1 MQIANMLV
9 CIIRKTIKIKICYVY
24 GHKTGHFLILLK
36 FIAEVWLC
44 VNPIAQAPVVRKP
57 DSLRQV
63 YLAGCR
69 LQVAGCRLQVEI

>member
-1 MQIANMLV
+1 MQIANKLLV

-24 GHKTGHFLILLK
+24 GHKTGHFLILHK

-57 DSLRQV
+57 DSLHAVSCINNRDLSAV
-63 YLAGCR
+63 KL
-69 LQVAGCRLQVEI
+69 